1 MLNDKIIC
9 FTRGKNTFGMRHIFQ
24 MIYYFFGSNFFYCRA
39 VVWTDFIQ
47 FMLMLAAII
56 VIILLGTN
64 NVGGF
69 TNVWSAAER
78 GGRLIMFK

>member
-1 MLNDKIIC
+1 MKIW
-9 FTRGKNTFGMRHIFQ
+9 
-24 MIYYFFGSNFFYCRA
+24 FFLFLFIALTSDLRLYRA

-56 VIILLGTN
+56 TFVMLGAN

-78 GGRLIMFK
+78 GGRLNMFK